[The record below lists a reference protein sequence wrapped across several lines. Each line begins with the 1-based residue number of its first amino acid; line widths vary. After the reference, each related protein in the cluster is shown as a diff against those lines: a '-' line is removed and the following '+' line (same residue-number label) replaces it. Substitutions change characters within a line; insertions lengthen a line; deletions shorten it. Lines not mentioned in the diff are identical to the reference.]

1 MSQLSLFLVVL
12 LALVI
17 PIFMARFNVNN
28 VPTAVAEIIVGII
41 MGVSGFNL
49 ISNTQNLSFLS
60 NLGVILL
67 MFLSGMEIDFGL
79 LSRKNNQKGR
89 SHSGKMVDPLKTAAF
104 AFAGIVIMSAI
115 LAYILKICG
124 LFSEFALAAIIFMTV
139 ALGVVIATLKEKDI
153 LGGRIGQ
160 RILLTAVMGEVIPLL
175 LLTV

>member
-67 MFLSGMEIDFGL
+67 MFLSGMEIDFEL

-104 AFAGIVIMSAI
+104 AFAGIVIMS
-115 LAYILKICG
+115 L
-124 LFSEFALAAIIFMTV
+124 
-139 ALGVVIATLKEKDI
+139 
-153 LGGRIGQ
+153 
-160 RILLTAVMGEVIPLL
+160 
-175 LLTV
+175 